1 MTELR
6 LPITVDRDRGVPI
19 HRQIAEQLTDLVE
32 RGVLSA
38 GTRLPSTRTLAASFG
53 VSRGVAVAAYDL
65 LFAAG
70 VLRGRRGAGSYV
82 QGLPN
87 GRRTTGPMRGLPPP
101 IDLRPGQSN
110 LTRFPREAW
119 RAAWRAAGHVLPRPA
134 PPLGLPRLR
143 TALTA
148 YLERNRGLAMSRHEV
163 IVTAGPSHSAEL
175 LVRAVCRPDDVV
187 AVEDP
192 APWPLR
198 AFAGALGPMARP
210 VPVWPDGLWL
220 DLPSRARLVF
230 TSPDGH
236 DPLGTRMPLWRRR
249 ALLDWSRASEAV
261 LVELGQ
267 EVDERRDPPPSLLQ
281 LDDRASVVHIGSLRA
296 LFGPAL
302 PLGYLVVPR
311 RFVPRLEMVLT
322 EAARPALVP
331 QEAAA
336 ELLQR
341 GAVQRYRTR
350 LADLHASRLASI
362 RAGLADVPVEV
373 RGSLGAGTA
382 TVLLPP
388 GITSGA
394 VLERLRPKLVVD
406 PIVFAGG
413 EGLVLGCAHLDESAM
428 RTAISLLAKAI
439 ADVQPLLS
447 RAG

>member
-1 MTELR
+1 MA
-6 LPITVDRDRGVPI
+6 LPITVDRDRGVPL
-19 HRQIAEQLTDLVE
+19 HRQIAEQLTELVE
-32 RGVLSA
+32 RGVLGA
-38 GTRLPSTRTLAASFG
+38 GTRLPSTRALAASFG

-82 QGLPN
+82 QGLPSV
-87 GRRTTGPMRGLPPP
+87 RRTTGPMHGMPPP

-143 TALTA
+143 AALTD
-148 YLERNRGLAMSRHEV
+148 YLERNRGLAMANHEV
-163 IVTAGPSHSAEL
+163 IVTGGPSHSAEL
-175 LVRAVCRPDDVV
+175 LVRAVCKADDIV

-198 AFAGALGPMARP
+198 AFVGALGPMVRP

-220 DLPSRARLVF
+220 DLPSKARLVF

-249 ALLDWSRASEAV
+249 ALLDWSRAADSV

-267 EVDERRDPPPSLLQ
+267 EVPEHHEPVPSLLQ
-281 LDDRASVVHIGSLRA
+281 LGDRASVVHIGSLRS
-296 LFGPAL
+296 LFGSAL

-311 RFVPRLEMVLT
+311 RFVPRLEVVLT
-322 EAARPALVP
+322 ETVARPAPVP

-350 LADLHASRLASI
+350 LTELHALRLAAVRS
-362 RAGLADVPVEV
+362 GLEDLPVEV
-373 RGSLGAGTA
+373 RGSISAGTA
-382 TVLLPP
+382 TVLLPQ
-388 GITSGA
+388 GVTAGA

-406 PIVFAGG
+406 PIVFNGG
-413 EGLVLGCAHLDESAM
+413 EGLVLGCAHLDEGTL
-428 RTAISLLAKAI
+428 RTAISLLGKAI
-439 ADVQPLLS
+439 ADVPPMLS